1 MASSNNNSR
10 SAKTQAMKNKYLSE
24 PAKISI
30 SICTRE
36 RPVMLSNLLKS
47 FETLKPLEGIE
58 VEIDIVENHTEKNLE
73 ALLAEL
79 SSRIPF
85 KINHHW
91 EPKLGI
97 PVARNHGLRA
107 AKASGATHIIF
118 IDDDET
124 VDSQWLNE
132 LWNAYLQYSDDT
144 IILGTVI
151 SVFESSENEHL
162 QHLLQRKIR
171 PTGYVLDTCAT
182 NNVIV
187 HIDTLDQH
195 QLLFDE
201 SRPLAGGTDSK
212 LFRKAHLLKIPMFY
226 CAEAIVYED
235 IPADRINMR
244 WISKRN
250 FRVGLTYGEYH
261 RENSSGLAF
270 PFDRLRALLKHSF
283 KTIIHTI
290 AYNPE
295 KLRHRWIKVCLA
307 SGQIMGYFNVRI
319 DSYKNV
325 NGG

>member
-212 LFRKAHLLKIPMFY
+212 LFRKAHKLGVPMVF

-235 IPADRINMR
+235 IPEERVNIR
-244 WISKRN
+244 WIGKRN
-250 FRVGLTYGEYH
+250 FRVGLTYGAYQE
-261 RENSSGLAF
+261 ENKTGLKY
-270 PFDRLRALLKHSF
+270 PLIRTRSLLRHSLKALIHL
-283 KTIIHTI
+283 II
-290 AYNPE
+290 YNPK
-295 KLRHRWIKVCLA
+295 KLHKRWIKTCLT
-307 SGQIMGYFNVRI
+307 SGQILGFFNVRV
-319 DSYKNV
+319 DSYKEI
-325 NGG
+325 NGS